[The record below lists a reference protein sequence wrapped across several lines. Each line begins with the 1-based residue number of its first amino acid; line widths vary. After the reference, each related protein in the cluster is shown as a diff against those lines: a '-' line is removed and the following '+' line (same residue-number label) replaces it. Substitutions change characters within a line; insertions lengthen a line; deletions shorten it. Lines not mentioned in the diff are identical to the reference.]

1 LSFFDET
8 DEPST
13 AQQPQARRPR
23 PAGGPRR
30 PAPQQRAIQIRR
42 GVAAGVL
49 LVLLVLIAL
58 GVHSCQISARNSAL
72 RNYNNNVASAIRAS
86 NQTGRQ
92 FFGLLSSGSGSSNAT
107 TLQSQINETRLGAD
121 SELSRAR
128 GFDVPDQV
136 HGAQQNLLLALQMRR
151 DGIANIAAQIQ
162 PALNGSTSSDAVNAI
177 AAEMARLYGS
187 DAVYKGYVAPM
198 IASALHGAGI
208 AVGGTNGEAI
218 DPGQFLPDVQWLTPS
233 YIASQLRVSTPASS
247 GGKAAPG
254 IHGHRMD
261 SVSVGG
267 TQLQEGT
274 TNTVAAKPPPTFTCA
289 FTNDGQN
296 NETNVVVKVS
306 VSGTSISGQAIVPQT
321 TPGQQ
326 SMAQVTLNS
335 SPSPGTYTVTATIE
349 RVPGETTV
357 THNTKTYTVTFQ

>member
-1 LSFFDET
+1 
-8 DEPST
+8 
-13 AQQPQARRPR
+13 
-23 PAGGPRR
+23 
-30 PAPQQRAIQIRR
+30 
-42 GVAAGVL
+42 VL
-49 LVLLVLIAL
+49 LVLVVLIAL

-72 RNYNNNVASAIRAS
+72 RDYNNNVASVIRS
-86 NQTGRQ
+86 SDQTGRQ
-92 FFGLLSSGSGSSNAT
+92 FFGLLSSGSGTSNAT
-107 TLQSQINETRLGAD
+107 SLQSQINGTRLSAD

-128 GFDVPDQV
+128 GFDIPDQV
-136 HGAQQNLLLALQMRR
+136 HGAQQNLLLTLRMRR
-151 DGIANIAAQIQ
+151 DGIANVAAQIQ
-162 PALNGSTSSDAVNAI
+162 PALNGSTSTDAVNAI
-177 AAEMARLYGS
+177 AAEMARFYGS

-208 AVGGTNGEAI
+208 AVGGANGEAI

-233 YIASQLRVSTPASS
+233 YIASQLHVSPPASS

-267 TQLQEGT
+267 TELQQGI

-296 NETNVVVKVS
+296 NETSVVVKVS
-306 VSGTSISGQAIVPQT
+306 LSGTSISGQAIVPQT

-326 SMAQVTLNS
+326 STAQMTLTS